1 MTATLTPNDVL
12 LSLLAAVG
20 TTGKTHLVGW
30 DSVQQWPDDL
40 LGNLLETGV
49 LSKARPALSTECRKC
64 ANHCFM
70 EVYQLPGRDK
80 KTTCA
85 FVVCDDPEMQGQM
98 GRIAIPLEH
107 LRQWKI
113 TALQLAKVIAGLIGI
128 ECKAE
133 DRHGQGNIRIGMV
146 KGKNGRHWLSL
157 NKSPLT
163 LEINDHSL
171 PLEEVLFFEDTALAI
186 DRMRIDQLIDKIPAR
201 TGKKY
206 TPSTDKQEARKR
218 KTEATHED
226 WRKAYLRLRRKYP
239 DTVRHSDSWIAKQI
253 SQARYCP
260 RKERGNHPQAH
271 EAVKSWAE
279 IFHPTR
285 LPATH

>member
-1 MTATLTPNDVL
+1 MTATLTLNDVL
-12 LSLLAAVG
+12 LSLLEAVG
-20 TTGKTHLVGW
+20 TTGETHLVGW
-30 DSVQQWPDDL
+30 DAVQQWPDDL

-49 LSKARPALSTECRKC
+49 LSKAKPALSIECREC

-70 EVYQLPGRDK
+70 EVHQLPGRDK
-80 KTTCA
+80 KPTRA

-98 GRIAIPLEH
+98 GRIAIPLER

-133 DRHGQGNIRIGMV
+133 DHHGQGNIRIGMV
-146 KGKNGRHWLSL
+146 KRKNGRYWLSL

-186 DRMRIDQLIDKIPAR
+186 DRMRIDQLIDKTPAS

-218 KTEATHED
+218 KTEAMYED
-226 WRKAYLRLRRKYP
+226 WRKEYLKLRRKNP

-253 SQARYCP
+253 AKLDIAQGRSWETI
-260 RKERGNHPQAH
+260 RKHMKP
-271 EAVKSWAE
+271 
-279 IFHPTR
+279 
-285 LPATH
+285 